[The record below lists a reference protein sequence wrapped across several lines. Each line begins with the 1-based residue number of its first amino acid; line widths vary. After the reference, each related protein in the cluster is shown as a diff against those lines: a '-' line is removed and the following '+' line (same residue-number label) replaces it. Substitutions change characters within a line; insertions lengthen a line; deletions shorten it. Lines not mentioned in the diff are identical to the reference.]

1 MDDQIPS
8 IIEPELGT
16 GALRRNW
23 ARLIQKVYE
32 VDPFLCP
39 KCAAQ
44 MKIIAFIEDED
55 VIRKILKHLGLW
67 DVKRKP
73 LPRVTLPRVN
83 GPPDSGISTYD
94 EPYAPT
100 IDDCIIDRTI
110 PSKPIFDTVRAG
122 IVRVNWLIF
131 GHSLYR

>member
-1 MDDQIPS
+1 M
-8 IIEPELGT
+8 
-16 GALRRNW
+16 
-23 ARLIQKVYE
+23 
-32 VDPFLCP
+32 LCP

-73 LPRVTLPRVN
+73 LPRVN

-100 IDDCIIDRTI
+100 IDDCIID
-110 PSKPIFDTVRAG
+110 PDYPVEAYF
-122 IVRVNWLIF
+122 
-131 GHSLYR
+131 